1 MRMLVKQEKSMRLP
15 LLIYLTLTNGQS
27 RFKGMSVDDFLD
39 GGFMNGEEEDE
50 VLQSNLWLSGIDI

>member
-1 MRMLVKQEKSMRLP
+1 
-15 LLIYLTLTNGQS
+15 
-27 RFKGMSVDDFLD
+27 MSVDDFLD